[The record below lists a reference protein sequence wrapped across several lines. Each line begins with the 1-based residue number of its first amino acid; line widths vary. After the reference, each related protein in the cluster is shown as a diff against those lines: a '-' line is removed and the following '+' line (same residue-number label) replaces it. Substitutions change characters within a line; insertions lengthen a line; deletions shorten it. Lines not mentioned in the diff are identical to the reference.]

1 MSDILAEV
9 RLLTVVAVLVLTGC
23 GSGHDRRK
31 PADWRAGADAA
42 CFKARNLLAPL
53 QAPSSFKT
61 AELVAGA
68 VALALREELDRT
80 AALGAP
86 PPAFARGAEQL
97 RRARRAMLVV
107 LVAQIRAARARDL
120 RGIQRAIR
128 RLTRLSHAA
137 TAAAASAGLRI
148 CGHEL
153 DRGLT
158 ELPA

>member
-1 MSDILAEV
+1 MRSLA
-9 RLLTVVAVLVLTGC
+9 VVAVLLLTGC
-23 GSGHDRRK
+23 GSGHPAPK
-31 PADWRAGADAA
+31 PADWRTGADAA

-53 QAPSSFKT
+53 QPPSSFRT

-68 VALALREELDRT
+68 VALALRQELDRT
-80 AALGAP
+80 AALGNP
-86 PPAFARGAEQL
+86 PPAAAAAAEQL

-107 LVAQIRAARARDL
+107 LVGQIRAARAHDL
-120 RGIQRAIR
+120 RGIQHAIR

-137 TAAAASAGLRI
+137 TAAAAAAGLRT

>member
-1 MSDILAEV
+1 
-9 RLLTVVAVLVLTGC
+9 VVAVLVLTGC
-23 GSGHDRRK
+23 GSGHDKPK

-53 QAPSSFKT
+53 QPPSSFSS

-68 VALALREELDRT
+68 VALALRQELDRT
-80 AALGAP
+80 AALGPP
-86 PPAFARGAEQL
+86 PPAAARAAEQL

-107 LVAQIRAARARDL
+107 LVGEIRAARTRNL
-120 RGIQRAIR
+120 RRIQHAIR
-128 RLTRLSHAA
+128 RLTRLGHVAT
-137 TAAAASAGLRI
+137 TAAAAAGLRI

-153 DRGLT
+153 DRGIT